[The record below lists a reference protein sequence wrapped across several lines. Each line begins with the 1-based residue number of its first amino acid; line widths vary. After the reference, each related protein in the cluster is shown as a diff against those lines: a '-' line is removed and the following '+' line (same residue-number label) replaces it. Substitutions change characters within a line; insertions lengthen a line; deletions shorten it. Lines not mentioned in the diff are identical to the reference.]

1 MLDAEAR
8 PDTQPLVASDM
19 VSNHRLH
26 INERMSVA
34 ADSIEREILIEA
46 TAEVVWSVITE
57 PGQIS
62 RWFSDEAEIEARAGG
77 AGTLTWRPGGRGG
90 NKEVEMIAPIRVVDA
105 EPYHR
110 FSFRWGHPQ
119 DTSPDEGNSALVEF
133 SLTEEAHGTRLR
145 VIESGIGAVKHDEE
159 GKARYLESHEQGWE
173 KHLGELLDYVAS
185 NPLSE
190 AR

>member
-1 MLDAEAR
+1 M
-8 PDTQPLVASDM
+8 
-19 VSNHRLH
+19 
-26 INERMSVA
+26 A

-46 TAEVVWSVITE
+46 PAEVVWGVITE

-62 RWFSDEAEIEARAGG
+62 RWFSDEAEVEALAGA

-90 NKEVEMIAPIRVVDA
+90 SQDVEVIAPIRVVHA
-105 EPYHR
+105 EPYRR
-110 FSFRWGHPQ
+110 FSFRWSHPH
-119 DTSPDEGNSALVEF
+119 DASPDEGNSALVEF

-145 VIESGIGAVKHDEE
+145 VVESGIDAVTHDDE
-159 GKARYLESHEQGWE
+159 GRASYRDSHERGWE
-173 KHLGELLDYVAS
+173 RHLGELLDYVAS